1 MSTSKNRLSC
11 KSARLYYYDLIDA
24 EKAESV
30 PKEVHE
36 HVASCADC
44 QSDMNRLRDLL
55 ASAGKKHN
63 SEQSRRDKAV
73 VELLSLHFA
82 WAGRPVGCTE
92 AKPFLPSLADPL
104 LQISRQTPITAH
116 VDNCKACSEE
126 LSALRE
132 SGLSHKQL
140 CRISRIIAEDSEADA
155 DSPELRA
162 VMPMVTG
169 MMERPDSGITTLFTL
184 GEPNGEA
191 AQAGKDASYASRPI
205 EVEVIGANESSKREQ
220 KASVL
225 KLKQYLKP
233 ALAAAA
239 VILIGFAMFFRA
251 PAVKAV
257 SGPGQIYI
265 AIKGADNI
273 YVSEFTPDDPKPVQE
288 QWVSHS
294 RSIYMTRT
302 GQEMVLWDVTRG
314 IRKRK
319 ETANSITEVETV
331 TENRS
336 AEIRQIINGTLGI
349 MPGNDVSELPPGHK
363 WIEVDDIDLEPEFQ
377 DCKVYDL
384 TWSEINNG
392 GDSVSWKWRLFIE
405 TDSCR
410 PKKVESSLMSPTDEK
425 YIPLKDTVI
434 NYLDED
440 EIKTAIE
447 QASL

>member
-1 MSTSKNRLSC
+1 MSTCENRLNC
-11 KSARLYYYDLIDA
+11 KSARLYYYDLLDA
-24 EKAESV
+24 ATAESV

-36 HVASCADC
+36 HVACCVDC

-104 LQISRQTPITAH
+104 LQISQQTPVTAH
-116 VDNCKACSEE
+116 VKHCRACSEE

-140 CRISRIIAEDSEADA
+140 CRISRIIAGDSDADA
-155 DSPELRA
+155 ESPELQSA
-162 VMPMVTG
+162 MPMVTG
-169 MMERPDSGITTLFTL
+169 MMERADSGITTLFTL
-184 GEPNGEA
+184 GKPDGKA
-191 AQAGKDASYASRPI
+191 AQEGKDASYASRPI
-205 EVEVIGANESSKREQ
+205 KVEVIGASKSYKREQ

-225 KLKQYLKP
+225 KLKWCLRP
-233 ALAAAA
+233 ALTAAA

-251 PAVKAV
+251 PTVKAL
-257 SGPGQIYI
+257 SGPEQIYI
-265 AIKGADNI
+265 AVKGADNT
-273 YVSEFTPDDPKPVQE
+273 YVSEFRHGDPKPVRE
-288 QWVSHS
+288 QWVSRS
-294 RSIYMTRT
+294 RGIYMTRT
-302 GQEMVLWDVTRG
+302 GPQMVLWDLTKG

-319 ETANSITEVETV
+319 ETANSTTEVETL
-331 TENRS
+331 TENKS
-336 AEIRQIINGTLGI
+336 AEIRQKINGTLGI
-349 MPGNDVSELPPGHK
+349 MPVNDASQLPADHK

-384 TWSEINNG
+384 TWSKINNRG
-392 GDSVSWKWRLFIE
+392 EPVSWRWRLFIE
-405 TDSCR
+405 TDSYR
-410 PKKVESSLMSPTDEK
+410 PNKVESSSMSPTDEK
-425 YIPLKDTVI
+425 YIPHKYIVI
-434 NYLDED
+434 KYLDED

-447 QASL
+447 QASY